1 MAGVGHWLY
10 RLIKRLT
17 WLTYSALPRR
27 SEMRSMNRTLA
38 VVVLVGTIDILW
50 SAELRAADDADKSQ
64 EYVGCIEKAGG
75 VTSEMLNCIGAEMNR
90 EDSRLTETHKRGAKA

>member
-38 VVVLVGTIDILW
+38 VVVLVGTIHILW
-50 SAELRAADDADKSQ
+50 SAELRAADDADKSK
-64 EYVGCIEKAGG
+64 EYVACIEEAGR
-75 VTSEMLNCIGAEMNR
+75 VTSEMLNCMAQR
-90 EDSRLTETHKRGAKA
+90 